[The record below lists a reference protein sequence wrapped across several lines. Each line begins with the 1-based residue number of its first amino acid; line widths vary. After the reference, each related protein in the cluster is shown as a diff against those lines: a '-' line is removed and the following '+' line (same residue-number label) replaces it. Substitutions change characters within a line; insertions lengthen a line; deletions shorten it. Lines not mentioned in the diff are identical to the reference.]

1 MAQIDLC
8 MVHRFRGRSSYS
20 ADKQSSLAIITG
32 EPIPKLILFLSKDRA
47 FSILF

>member
-8 MVHRFRGRSSYS
+8 MVHRFRGGSSYS